1 MLLPYKAISYSSCQV
16 EPCVENTL
24 AQVEQASKRLLYKS
38 VSSAPPG

>member
-1 MLLPYKAISYSSCQV
+1 MILSCKVISYSSCQV

-38 VSSAPPG
+38 VSPAPLG